1 MKTKPILAL
10 ALGTML
16 LTALPGSVQAI
27 PTSIAGVISFSG
39 SASTDNSNLSTATK
53 FLTFGTVTVG
63 QAAGLSGDY
72 AGTAGAAVTFTPF
85 TFDPVGAS
93 LPVAPLWTFMS
104 GGNTYSFTL
113 ESLSVDFVSPRF
125 LNLSGFGTA
134 SITGPGVEKLDTA
147 GLWSLSGQTFGEA
160 SFTFSSSTEV
170 PPPGTNVPDGGTTA
184 MLLGFSVLGFGFL
197 RRKVAA

>member
-1 MKTKPILAL
+1 
-10 ALGTML
+10 
-16 LTALPGSVQAI
+16 VQAV

-39 SASTDNSNLSTATK
+39 SASTDNSNLSVATK

-63 QAAGLSGDY
+63 EAAGLSGDY
-72 AGTAGAAVTFTPF
+72 AGTAGAVVTFTPF

-113 ESLSVDFVSPRF
+113 ESLNVDFVSPRF
-125 LNLSGFGTA
+125 LNLSGLGTA

-170 PPPGTNVPDGGTTA
+170 PPPATNVPDGGTTA
-184 MLLGFSVLGFGFL
+184 MLLGFSVLGFGIL